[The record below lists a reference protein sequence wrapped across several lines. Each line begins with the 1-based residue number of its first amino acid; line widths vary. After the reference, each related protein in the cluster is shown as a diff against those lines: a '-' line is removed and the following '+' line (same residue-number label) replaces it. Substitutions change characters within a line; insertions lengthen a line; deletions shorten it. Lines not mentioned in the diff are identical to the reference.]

1 MIEKY
6 VFISNYM
13 YEKQIKQQIMP
24 RFIAD
29 LLNLCCRWLY
39 VYSHYLVH
47 RKTKQKKIV
56 SVRTFD
62 PLVNDDDVCRNYLAV
77 EQNTVG
83 KKVFC
88 LFKAHFY
95 TQCSR
100 QNVFSYVLVLH
111 PLNEL
116 VLSGKS
122 WVRPEVCHTTYS
134 WNIKWQK
141 CAHMGLNGFVLKKQ
155 IKIKTLKRKKI
166 PGSRLEVAC

>member
-1 MIEKY
+1 MIVCLQPLFGSSE
-6 VFISNYM
+6 N
-13 YEKQIKQQIMP
+13 
-24 RFIAD
+24 
-29 LLNLCCRWLY
+29 
-39 VYSHYLVH
+39 
-47 RKTKQKKIV
+47 KTKK
-56 SVRTFD
+56 VRTFD

-88 LFKAHFY
+88 LFKVHFY

-122 WVRPEVCHTTYS
+122 WVRPEVCGEIRRDFLYY
-134 WNIKWQK
+134 
-141 CAHMGLNGFVLKKQ
+141 G
-155 IKIKTLKRKKI
+155 KT
-166 PGSRLEVAC
+166 

>member
-1 MIEKY
+1 MHDDRKIRFYFKL
-6 VFISNYM
+6 

-47 RKTKQKKIV
+47 RITKQKIKDCIR
-56 SVRTFD
+56 VRTFD

-83 KKVFC
+83 KKGFC
-88 LFKAHFY
+88 LFKVHFC

-100 QNVFSYVLVLH
+100 QNAFSYVLVLH
-111 PLNEL
+111 SLNEL
-116 VLSGKS
+116 VLLGKS
-122 WVRPEVCHTTYS
+122 WVRPMMCGEMRRDFLYY
-134 WNIKWQK
+134 
-141 CAHMGLNGFVLKKQ
+141 G
-155 IKIKTLKRKKI
+155 
-166 PGSRLEVAC
+166 